1 MFIDVNEIIRLI
13 EAAKDCQ
20 KRLPEDEQWLH
31 FSDLEALLQKLIDD
45 EGDRLDRMAKELED
59 RDQAKQ
65 DEAAVAANE
74 MMEAGAAVMDWARQ
88 EKLMDDETR
97 KIQDWPGAL

>member
-1 MFIDVNEIIRLI
+1 MFIDANEIIKLI

-20 KRLPEDEQWLH
+20 ERLPENEQWLH
-31 FSDLEALLQKLIDD
+31 FSDLEATLQKLIDD
-45 EGDRLDRMAKELED
+45 EGDRLDQMAREFED

-65 DEAAVAANE
+65 DDAEAAANE

-97 KIQDWPGAL
+97 KIQDWPGAV